1 MDLTATK
8 NSPANALKT
17 CPNCSTDVEHSY
29 NFCPGCGQEAHV
41 HRFNMPHFF
50 HEVFHAFT
58 HADKGVFHL
67 IKNLAVRPGVTARE
81 YILEGKRKKY
91 FNPFTFLILVLGFTV
106 FINSYFQPYG
116 KTGPAAA
123 QTSSASPSRVTNPD
137 RVAVSQRR
145 DAVMSLLNKRANVI
159 AFIAIP
165 IVALV
170 FWLFFRKTG
179 LRYAEHLV
187 ALIFF
192 SAFFQFVA
200 ALITLALVLTGQS
213 TAFISPLQLGFQLL
227 YLPIAYYQFLN
238 YHKRVQLLRTL
249 LASVLALGVWI
260 LLSSQ
265 AIRLYIMYGL

>member
-1 MDLTATK
+1 MNLTPTKHHPETSLTA
-8 NSPANALKT
+8 
-17 CPNCSTDVEHSY
+17 CPNCSAERESPY
-29 NFCPGCGQEAHV
+29 NFCPNCGQEAHV
-41 HRFNMPHFF
+41 HRFTMPHFV

-58 HADKGVFHL
+58 HADKGIIHL
-67 IKNLAVRPGVTARE
+67 MKNLAIRPGVTARE

-91 FNPFTFLILVLGFTV
+91 YNPFTFLLIVLGFVV

-116 KTGPAAA
+116 KTNPATA
-123 QTSSASPSRVTNPD
+123 QTTTVSPRQETSPD
-137 RVAVSQRR
+137 RAAVAHRR
-145 DAVMSLLNKRANVI
+145 DAIMSLLNKRANVV

-179 LRYAEHLV
+179 IRYAEHLV

-192 SAFFQFVA
+192 SAFFQLVA
-200 ALITLALVLTGQS
+200 ALITLALVLTGRS

-238 YHKRVQLLRTL
+238 YTRRVYYLRTL
-249 LASVLALGVWI
+249 LASLLALGVWI

>member
-1 MDLTATK
+1 M
-8 NSPANALKT
+8 
-17 CPNCSTDVEHSY
+17 
-29 NFCPGCGQEAHV
+29 

-58 HADKGVFHL
+58 HADKGVIHL
-67 IKNLAVRPGVTARE
+67 IKNLATRPGVTARE

-116 KTGPAAA
+116 KTGPATA
-123 QTSSASPSRVTNPD
+123 QTSSASPNNVTNPG
-137 RVAVSQRR
+137 RAAAGQRR
-145 DAVMSLLNKRANVI
+145 DAVMSLLNKRANII

-165 IVALV
+165 IFALV
-170 FWLFFRKTG
+170 FWLFFIKTG
-179 LRYAEHLV
+179 IRYAEHLV

-192 SAFFQFVA
+192 SAFFQ
-200 ALITLALVLTGQS
+200 LIATLLTLAIVLAGRS
-213 TAFISPLQLGFQLL
+213 TAFISQLQLGFQLL

-238 YHKRVQLLRTL
+238 YNKRVRFLRTL
-249 LASVLALGVWI
+249 LASALALGLWI

-265 AIRLYIMYGL
+265 AIRLYIVYGL